1 MPDLIKNIFSEDLKN
16 LFAIVQSIIII
27 IGAIWAYFRFHRE
40 NPLHP
45 RIEFDLDC
53 KFFAPQ
59 NNSQLT
65 AITVS
70 ASNKGNVEHKFGEIR
85 LRILGIKNNQP
96 LKEFAE
102 YPPMVEFPIEIIK
115 GVNIVPPKY
124 EYFFVRPNVKQA
136 FSYATQIPINI
147 RFIIIR
153 ATFKYQSIN
162 EIHTAEK
169 VFEVEADTNK

>member
-1 MPDLIKNIFSEDLKN
+1 MDDQIKTLLTTIISLVQLIVV
-16 LFAIVQSIIII
+16 IV
-27 IGAIWAYFRFHRE
+27 GAIWAYFRFRRE

-53 KFFAPQ
+53 KFFTPQ
-59 NNSQLT
+59 DNSYLT

-70 ASNKGNVEHKFGEIR
+70 ASNKGNVEHKFSEIR

-96 LKEFAE
+96 LEEFAK
-102 YPPMVEFPIEIIK
+102 YPPMVEFPVEIMK

-124 EYFFVRPNVKQA
+124 EYFFVRPNVNQT
-136 FSYATQIPINI
+136 FNYATQIPSDT

-153 ATFKYQSIN
+153 ATFKYQ
-162 EIHTAEK
+162 
-169 VFEVEADTNK
+169 